1 MVSHAH
7 AVCKDGLFIAIVSAT
22 VETDKP
28 EEEIQPALDLI
39 GPVLEMFIQVS
50 DIHEPTN
57 DPLEE
62 ALFITKS
69 YDATSHFE
77 TSSKD
82 VLAIYEKITGEQ
94 LDLNI
99 QPEEDDDDY

>member
-7 AVCKDGLFIAIVSAT
+7 AVCAEGLYIVIIST
-22 VETDKP
+22 DVETENP
-28 EEEIQPALDLI
+28 EQEIAPALALV
-39 GPVLEMFIQVS
+39 GEVKEMFIQIS

-57 DPLEE
+57 DAIAENLH
-62 ALFITKS
+62 ITKS

-82 VLAIYEKITGEQ
+82 VLAIYEKITGTK

-99 QPEEDDDDY
+99 QPDGNDEDY